1 MNNKCTKI
9 GVLFLLFLL
18 FSPTIWAKKEKK
30 SESVTPS
37 FVFSKDEFNYFFV
50 EAIRQKN
57 AGNIPQSID
66 LFIKAYDINPR
77 SAIVSFELGKL
88 FLLQNNPDMGFSYIK
103 NAAEL
108 DSTNF
113 FYQESLGQLYIAKN
127 KTAEAIAVYQN
138 IARLFPDKDEILYDL
153 GRLYAQQKEYKKAIA
168 AYDKFEKR
176 IGVNKSLSY
185 EKVQL
190 YVQMKNYKQAHR
202 EVDNLIERFPSDH
215 TLWIMKG
222 DLEME
227 TSDLDDAFEDYQK
240 ALALAPESGYVFIS
254 LTGYYEKTNQMDEAE
269 KCLFKIFEA
278 KDITFSDK
286 SRFLENILHYY
297 ENKPDGTDKINKVYL
312 SIVDSEPTEYQAH
325 LNYATFLIS
334 QKKGQEAKEH
344 LRTAVYLKPECVDC
358 WLTLF
363 DLEYK
368 KDSLDAAYSILEEA
382 IKAMPDEPLFY
393 YYSGL
398 IASTKE
404 KSEQAISFLEQ
415 TLQKTNFQD
424 KRYSEMNKVTC
435 VLLSDLYYKKNEKD
449 KAIQMCKKAL
459 TITPDDVYLL
469 NNCAYYMAI
478 TGGDLA
484 LAEQMSAKT
493 IEKEPLN
500 TSFLDT
506 YAYILFKQKKYN
518 LALFYV
524 ERAVEYVAEDESRSE
539 VYEHYGDIL
548 FFSNQKEK
556 ALEMW
561 KKSVEFGQK
570 SETINRKIQEQ
581 QYVE

>member
-297 ENKPDGTDKINKVYL
+297 ENKPDGTEKINKVYL

-325 LNYATFLIS
+325 LNYATFLIP
-334 QKKGQEAKEH
+334 
-344 LRTAVYLKPECVDC
+344 R
-358 WLTLF
+358 
-363 DLEYK
+363 
-368 KDSLDAAYSILEEA
+368 
-382 IKAMPDEPLFY
+382 
-393 YYSGL
+393 
-398 IASTKE
+398 
-404 KSEQAISFLEQ
+404 
-415 TLQKTNFQD
+415 
-424 KRYSEMNKVTC
+424 KR
-435 VLLSDLYYKKNEKD
+435 
-449 KAIQMCKKAL
+449 
-459 TITPDDVYLL
+459 
-469 NNCAYYMAI
+469 
-478 TGGDLA
+478 GR
-484 LAEQMSAKT
+484 
-493 IEKEPLN
+493 
-500 TSFLDT
+500 
-506 YAYILFKQKKYN
+506 KQKN
-518 LALFYV
+518 LYARPF
-524 ERAVEYVAEDESRSE
+524 
-539 VYEHYGDIL
+539 IL
-548 FFSNQKEK
+548 N
-556 ALEMW
+556 LR
-561 KKSVEFGQK
+561 VLIVG
-570 SETINRKIQEQ
+570 
-581 QYVE
+581 